1 MGKANGD
8 HTPARAAGT
17 IEFEFFA
24 YTDQQWDRIK
34 VAVDRLG
41 LDADQIERIEIE
53 RTVGITRG
61 LRNHIETAASMYLFQ
76 SANARQ
82 RPRRAELIALR
93 NDAENLRNSIIA
105 ALAVQVKYGDTAR
118 LLLRQ
123 GVDGDMETATR
134 DYFTKLVRNL
144 DRQIEGAGQR
154 GDNARKTA
162 RDQCWSELLA
172 IWCDLG
178 GKPRGRAA
186 AEFLWVASKPV
197 MGKAVRSFMSVVR
210 WLERRLSTP

>member
-144 DRQIEGAGQR
+144 DRQIEGLDSAATTHARLPAISAGA
-154 GDNARKTA
+154 N
-162 RDQCWSELLA
+162 CWRSGA
-172 IWCDLG
+172 ISAANRAG
-178 GKPRGRAA
+178 VPRRNFCGSRA
-186 AEFLWVASKPV
+186 S
-197 MGKAVRSFMSVVR
+197 R
-210 WLERRLSTP
+210 